1 MLAEL
6 APTASLAIID
16 GGWEPVIRNTVI
28 EGLLYVGLALGLY
41 LALRVVGFPDLTV
54 EGSFAWGGAVAAV
67 TIVQWG
73 WDPVSGTLAAFVAG
87 MIPGVVTGVLNRYFY
102 LADLVAGIVTAT
114 LFYTMTR
121 RLTGAATQP
130 LLGTDIFGV
139 IEPLAPSTDNTVV
152 QATALVIVALIIVLG
167 VRWLLS
173 TQIGLAMRS
182 TGSSEPMA
190 TSVGISASLMVVLA
204 LAIGNGLTALSGAL
218 VVQRQGFSDVNMG
231 VGVIV
236 AGLGT
241 VMLGEA
247 LTGKRSVWRGVIACV
262 VGSFAYRFII
272 AFALAAGLQPTD
284 IRGASAVLL
293 VLILVLPNAGPLAR
307 KMLRHGPGPARPQKT
322 VLRRG

>member
-6 APTASLAIID
+6 VPGASLALLQ
-16 GGWEPVIRNTVI
+16 GGWEPVIRNTIV

-54 EGSFAWGGAVAAV
+54 EGSFAWGGAIAAV
-67 TIVQWG
+67 TIVQWE
-73 WDPVSGTLAAFVAG
+73 WSPVTGTLAAFVGG
-87 MIPGVVTGVLNRYFY
+87 MIPGVVTGVLNRYLY
-102 LADLVAGIVTAT
+102 LTDLIAGIVTAT
-114 LFYTMTR
+114 LFYTLTR
-121 RLTGAATQP
+121 RITGAATQP
-130 LLGTDIFGV
+130 LLGEDIFNV
-139 IEPLAPSTDNTVV
+139 VEPLSPSTDDTAVL
-152 QATALVIVALIIVLG
+152 ATGLVIIVVIVVLG

-204 LAIGNGLTALSGAL
+204 LALGNGLTALSGAL

-247 LTGKRSVWRGVIACV
+247 LTGKSSVWRGVIACV
-262 VGSFAYRFII
+262 IGSFAYRFII

-293 VLILVLPNAGPLAR
+293 VVILVLPNAGPLAR
-307 KMLRHGPGPARPQKT
+307 KMLRHGSGPSRPQKT
-322 VLRRG
+322 VLRRR